1 VCDAGR
7 RFEDDVIAMAE
18 AVGACRYAE
27 VTTASRDA
35 VTIAGVC
42 QAGDVL
48 ALVQG
53 EVTLIGQDLADTC
66 RRLLDR
72 LLAAGGEMVTVL
84 TGDRVP
90 AGLVDSLTE
99 HIGRDWPFVEVHT
112 YAGGQPHYPLLV
124 GVE

>member
-1 VCDAGR
+1 
-7 RFEDDVIAMAE
+7 
-18 AVGACRYAE
+18 
-27 VTTASRDA
+27 
-35 VTIAGVC
+35 
-42 QAGDVL
+42 VL